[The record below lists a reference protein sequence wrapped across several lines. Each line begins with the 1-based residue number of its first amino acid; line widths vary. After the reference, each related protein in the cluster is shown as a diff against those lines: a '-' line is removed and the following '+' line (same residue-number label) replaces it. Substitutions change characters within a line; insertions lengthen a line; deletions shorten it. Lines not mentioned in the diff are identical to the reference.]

1 MWNSQMKKAAGLE
14 YTGKQ
19 QGRKK
24 AGFLAEIKERM
35 IFMSKKIR
43 LNATEDVKRI
53 C

>member
-24 AGFLAEIKERM
+24 AGFLPSLQIK
-35 IFMSKKIR
+35 SQ
-43 LNATEDVKRI
+43 
-53 C
+53 

>member
-24 AGFLAEIKERM
+24 AGFLPR
-35 IFMSKKIR
+35 
-43 LNATEDVKRI
+43 
-53 C
+53 